1 MCRLRLFSLCG
12 TLQEEGRTFPHISR
26 IRDVTKAV
34 AKAIVMEGRKAN
46 LLLPSKIGD
55 TTDEMLDELLQR
67 KMYMP
72 VYTPL
77 VPDLD

>member
-1 MCRLRLFSLCG
+1 M
-12 TLQEEGRTFPHISR
+12 QEEGRTFPHISR

-34 AKAIVMEGRKAN
+34 AKAIVIEGRKAN
-46 LLLPSKIGD
+46 LLLPAKIGD
-55 TTDEMLDELLQR
+55 TTDDMLDELFQR

-77 VPDLD
+77 IPDLV